1 MTAVFIT
8 SALSSS
14 IAQVGCSWRSSAIE
28 PAICGAAIE
37 VPLMLVPLLPV
48 PLATEKIPWPG
59 ALISGFSIEP
69 SRRGPREEK
78 LARET
83 ANAKLANDL
92 ADMQVR
98 HGKLIKAMA
107 ARAAQAIQQYPLTD
121 GMDAIRAAEI
131 AIKLERVIAG
141 EPSERSELT
150 VAETTKREIERFL
163 APTQPE
169 PDEEGDGDGD
179 DDW

>member
-1 MTAVFIT
+1 VNRKIPEDAF
-8 SALSSS
+8 ARY
-14 IAQVGCSWRSSAIE
+14 VGMGVDRSYSAIAKE
-28 PAICGAAIE
+28 YAVTKRAVVKHARKE
-37 VPLMLVPLLPV
+37 RWAER
-48 PLATEKIPWPG
+48 LAEI
-59 ALISGFSIEP
+59 
-69 SRRGPREEK
+69 EK

-107 ARAAQAIQQYPLTD
+107 ARAAQALQQHPLTS

-141 EPSERSELT
+141 EPAERSELT

-163 APTQPE
+163 APAEPE
-169 PDEEGDGDGD
+169 LDEEGDEDAD
-179 DDW
+179 DIW